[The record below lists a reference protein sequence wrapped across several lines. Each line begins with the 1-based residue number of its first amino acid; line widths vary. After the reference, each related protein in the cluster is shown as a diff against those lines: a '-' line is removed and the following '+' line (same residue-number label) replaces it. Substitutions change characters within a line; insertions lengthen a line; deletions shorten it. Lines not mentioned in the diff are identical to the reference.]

1 MYQPGFAVY
10 ITLDI
15 LQMSPSKAHAM
26 IEPHLSPAI
35 PQLPS
40 GDIEVTA
47 QFFKAKLGFEVMA
60 IYLEFKH
67 LIVRRGA
74 AEIHFWQASSEE
86 DAKHYGGASSCY
98 IRVQNIEALYNEYQ
112 DRKTQLRYGL
122 VKQPWGMNEMQ
133 IDDPY
138 GNAIRFGEECT

>member
-1 MYQPGFAVY
+1 M
-10 ITLDI
+10 T
-15 LQMSPSKAHAM
+15 
-26 IEPHLSPAI
+26 EPHLAPAI

-40 GDIEVTA
+40 GDIAVTA
-47 QFFKAKLGFEVMA
+47 EFFKTKLGFEVIA
-60 IYLEFKH
+60 IYPEFKH

-74 AEIHFWQASSEE
+74 AEIHFWQAASED

-98 IRVQNIEALYNEYQ
+98 IRVENIETLYNEFQ
-112 DRKTQLRYGL
+112 GRKINFRYGL

-138 GNAIRFGEECT
+138 GNAIRFGEEY

>member
-1 MYQPGFAVY
+1 M
-10 ITLDI
+10 T
-15 LQMSPSKAHAM
+15 
-26 IEPHLSPAI
+26 EPHLAPAI

-47 QFFKAKLGFEVMA
+47 QFFKTQLGFEIAA
-60 IYLEFKH
+60 IYPEFKH
-67 LIVRRGA
+67 LIVRRGT
-74 AEIHFWQASSEE
+74 AEIHFWQAASEE

-98 IRVQNIEALYNEYQ
+98 IRVKNIEALYDELQTRN
-112 DRKTQLRYGL
+112 THFRYGL

-138 GNAIRFGEECT
+138 GNAIRFGEEYK